1 MYDLI
6 LLAMQT
12 DLSRV
17 ITYRQPIVSLLQA
30 LDIKY
35 SAHAISHYQKGEDLK
50 KVMIVRERKQTE
62 LFASFIDRLKATK
75 DVDGSRLFD
84 NCLVS
89 YGSNLRAGHML
100 KNVPAFV
107 TGNASGKLRHGR
119 HVKMPQETPLCN
131 LWLTLLQTLN
141 LSVKQFGDSNGVL
154 SELFA

>member
-50 KVMIVRERKQTE
+50 KAMIVRERKQTE

-119 HVKMPQETPLCN
+119 HVKMPDDSALCN
-131 LWLTLLQTLN
+131 LWLTLLQTCG
-141 LSVKQFGDSNGVL
+141 VTVEQFGDSDRRIE
-154 SELFA
+154 ELFG